1 MNNENKKIVDYLSH
15 SIEKVI
21 NEHLSKNCKKVFVS
35 ELIGIIISC
44 HVTSLFNLLERL
56 TLASPG
62 HGEQIHD
69 FMERIVTALREHNDV
84 REIQIEKENI
94 TLQ

>member
-1 MNNENKKIVDYLSH
+1 MNNKNKKIVDYLSLA
-15 SIEKVI
+15 IEKVI
-21 NEHLSKNCKKVFVS
+21 DEHLSKYHKKVFVS

-56 TLASPG
+56 ILASPG
-62 HGEQIHD
+62 HGDQIHD
-69 FMERIVTALREHNDV
+69 FMKRIVTALREHNDV
-84 REIQIEKENI
+84 REVQIEKENI